1 MKTCFQTTCLYPLSF
16 ICKSLALVL
25 FLFSASTLTAQFQ
38 FSSTQSGDWNDCAT
52 WGDNSP
58 DEGDIVTIAS
68 GHTITVPEGTD
79 FEVGQVIFTDNTSR
93 LVMAGPNSRL
103 RYTTTDL
110 GYSRIA
116 CCNTPKKPEG
126 VDDFQFLH
134 QAGANTSFRE
144 VHVIE
149 ILGIERQ
156 RYDVD
161 IGQTVGNIILTEP
174 ELPNG
179 AVFVR
184 WVSDVQNLNLDGEII
199 PDPDDPRLSIIRVD
213 KTNSPATAWALFEV
227 RFEYTDRYGCET
239 HQSDAILFQ
248 LIYDGHLQ

>member
-1 MKTCFQTTCLYPLSF
+1 MKTCFQTTCLYFPFF
-16 ICKSLALVL
+16 ICKSLAFVL
-25 FLFSASTLTAQFQ
+25 FVFSTITLTAQFQ

-68 GHTITVPEGTD
+68 GHVITVPEGTD

-126 VDDFQFLH
+126 VDDFEFTQ
-134 QAGANTSFRE
+134 QAGTNTRFVGVWNPGSVF
-144 VHVIE
+144 
-149 ILGIERQ
+149 ERQ
-156 RYDVD
+156 QYRIDLN
-161 IGQTVGNIILTEP
+161 QSEGNIILTEP

-179 AVFVR
+179 AIFVR
-184 WVSDVQNLNLDGEII
+184 WVSETLGSIVQLID
-199 PDPDDPRLSIIRVD
+199 DPNDPRLTILRVD
-213 KTNSPATAWALFEV
+213 NTTSPNTAVALFGAW
-227 RFEYTDRYGCET
+227 FEYTDRYGCET
-239 HQSDAILFQ
+239 HQSNRVSFQ
-248 LIYDGHLQ
+248 VNWD